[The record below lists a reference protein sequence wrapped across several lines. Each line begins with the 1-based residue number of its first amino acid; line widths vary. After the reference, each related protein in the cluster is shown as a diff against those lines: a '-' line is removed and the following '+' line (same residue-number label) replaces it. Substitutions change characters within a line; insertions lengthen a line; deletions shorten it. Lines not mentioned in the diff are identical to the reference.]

1 MLKVITFPINF
12 SLQLHLQNNMPL
24 SSIVSAEKVK
34 LVLICTTIKCDI
46 SSTIVIPIKP
56 SIQQLLP

>member
-12 SLQLHLQNNMPL
+12 SLQLHLQNNMPI
-24 SSIVSAEKVK
+24 SFIVSIEKVE

-46 SSTIVIPIKP
+46 PSTIVIPIKP
-56 SIQQLLP
+56 SIKQLLP